1 MNSLQLRRLLDRAG
15 ISQRAAAV
23 ALDINERTMRLYV
36 AGDAVIPRTVE
47 LACKYLWEKSDG
59 KN

>member
-1 MNSLQLRRLLDRAG
+1 MNSMQLRRLLDRADM
-15 ISQRAAAV
+15 SQRAAAV

-47 LACKYLWEKSDG
+47 LACRYLWERNG
-59 KN
+59 NT